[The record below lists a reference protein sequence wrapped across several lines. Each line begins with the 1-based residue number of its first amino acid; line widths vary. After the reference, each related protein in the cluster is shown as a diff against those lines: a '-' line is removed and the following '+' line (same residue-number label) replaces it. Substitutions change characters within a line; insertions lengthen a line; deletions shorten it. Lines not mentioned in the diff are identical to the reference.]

1 MSNHDSATTGTGK
14 LARIGAAFLGFS
26 ALVWFLLRVIPKP
39 SRATY
44 PCQRAAFPVASAFVL
59 WLCGS
64 IAGVFS
70 LAGLRRLL
78 RRYRWA
84 AAAVCALT
92 MVAGGFWLARSRA
105 IAAAE
110 ITTRYNFQPAQRNVP
125 LGLAR
130 GVYPGRVVWAHDP
143 LAAHWTGHIESTT
156 DQWWMDQSTD
166 QPRVDAML
174 SSTLRQLTGAATD
187 DQAWKTIFAYYNSRA
202 RGKEFAGYRTG

>member
-1 MSNHDSATTGTGK
+1 
-14 LARIGAAFLGFS
+14 
-26 ALVWFLLRVIPKP
+26 
-39 SRATY
+39 
-44 PCQRAAFPVASAFVL
+44 
-59 WLCGS
+59 
-64 IAGVFS
+64 
-70 LAGLRRLL
+70 
-78 RRYRWA
+78 
-84 AAAVCALT
+84 

-202 RGKEFAGYRTG
+202 RGKVCNGYYSNRFMPSSCRRVEKIRASRDIFREGASTQLWEMSPFPKSSSRCRSKMISTLPQGEGGK